1 MGLGLLLTAFALG
14 AEADPA
20 AAGSAAALREQHRK
34 LADQLASSPLR
45 RPVRLESA
53 ETDGGLQGDVYA
65 VVDHPLDQV
74 RAALAD
80 GAQWCEMLLLHINNR
95 RCRVSR
101 TAAPKANSTAAEGEG
116 PPVSRTAAPK
126 ANSTAAEGEG
136 PPVSRTAAPKA
147 NSTAPE
153 GETLTLSVVPRYDK
167 PLENAFELSFVHRVA
182 STSRDYLEVRLS
194 AESGPLGTSNY
205 RVTLEAVPLGE
216 RQTFLHFGYAYDHH
230 MVARLATMAYLATFG
245 SHKMGFTVIGKTP
258 NGEPEYIRGLRGL
271 MERNAMRYFLTLDA
285 YLAGLDTPPPERAEK
300 RLHRWFEQIE
310 QYPAQLREVDL
321 ATYLELKRSDR
332 RRDGLKP

>member
-1 MGLGLLLTAFALG
+1 MGLGLLLAACALG
-14 AEADPA
+14 AEAAPPDT
-20 AAGSAAALREQHRK
+20 GSATALREQHRK
-34 LADQLASSPLR
+34 LAGQLAASPLR
-45 RPVRLESA
+45 RPVHLESA

-65 VVDHPLDQV
+65 VVDHPLEQV

-101 TAAPKANSTAAEGEG
+101 K
-116 PPVSRTAAPK
+116 
-126 ANSTAAEGEG
+126 
-136 PPVSRTAAPKA
+136 
-147 NSTAPE
+147 PE

-167 PLENAFELSFVHRVA
+167 PLEDAFELGFVHRVA
-182 STSRDYLEVRLS
+182 AASRDYLDIKLS

-216 RQTFLHFGYAYDHH
+216 RQTFLHFGYAYDHN

-245 SHKMGFTVIGKTP
+245 SHKIGFTVVGKTP
-258 NGEPEYIRGLRGL
+258 NGEPDYIRGLRGL

-285 YLAGLDTPPPERAEK
+285 YLAGLGTPPPERAEK
-300 RLHRWFEQIE
+300 RLRRWFELSE
-310 QYPAQLREVDL
+310 QYPAQLHEIDL
-321 ATYLELKRSDR
+321 ATYLEQKRSDR
-332 RRDGLKP
+332 RRDAGKP